1 MLDVSA
7 GKAVNYE
14 RHAANKMEHEWGNR
28 HIVLKVGAGR
38 GRAVCSANKE

>member
-14 RHAANKMEHEWGNR
+14 HATSKMEHGWGNR
-28 HIVLKVGAGR
+28 HIVFKVGDGR

>member
-14 RHAANKMEHEWGNR
+14 HATSKMEHGWGK
-28 HIVLKVGAGR
+28 VFKVGAGR
-38 GRAVCSANKE
+38 GRVVCSANKE